1 MSIKFAIGK
10 REVVEQIKK
19 NISEGNLNSK
29 AELND
34 PNLDKTKMNNCLENF
49 WKNKKTLSY
58 KIKNA
63 IVKNEIST
71 LIKQENIEIKG
82 LENLACVN
90 NTGAIVTSNHFSP
103 IDSLPLRLM
112 VKKVNKRL
120 YTVVMD
126 TNIAMDGP
134 IGKLMNYADTI
145 PVSSTSMQY
154 MSNIFAIE
162 LKKVLDKKGWVL
174 IYPEEE
180 MWFNYRKPRPPKRG
194 AYYYAIKNNV
204 PIVSCFL
211 ETVDSLE
218 EDTEEFYKLKFILHI
233 LPAIFPSK
241 DETLSAKQKEQLLM
255 KQDYEQKKAAYEK
268 AYSKKLDY
276 SFENS
281 DIAGCRFL

>member
-19 NISEGNLNSK
+19 NISEGNLNFK

-34 PNLDKTKMNNCLENF
+34 PNLDKSKMDESLNNF

-58 KIKNA
+58 K
-63 IVKNEIST
+63 VKSFLVKKEISK
-71 LIKQENIEIKG
+71 LVKQEHIEIIG
-82 LENLACVN
+82 LDNLANVKE
-90 NTGAIVTSNHFSP
+90 GAIVTSNHFSP

-112 VKKVNKRL
+112 VKKANKRL

-126 TNIAMDGP
+126 TNIVMDGP

-145 PVSSTSMQY
+145 PVSSSSMQY
-154 MSNIFAIE
+154 MSTIFSTE
-162 LKKVLDKKGWVL
+162 MKKVLDKKGWIL

-194 AYYYAIKNNV
+194 AYYYAVRNNV
-204 PIVSCFL
+204 PIISCFL
-211 ETVDSLE
+211 EIIDTIE

-233 LPAIFPSK
+233 LPVIYPSN
-241 DETLSAKQKEQLLM
+241 DEKLSLKEKEKKM
-255 KQDYEQKKAAYEK
+255 MEQDYSQKIAAYEC
-268 AYSKKLDY
+268 AYGKKLDY
-276 SFENS
+276 TFENC
-281 DIAGCRFL
+281 DIAGCKFL